1 MRLRERQEQSP
12 PDDTPLTPSKEGRG
26 AEVYEQ
32 QPEDSIRKQQEL
44 RRRADEE
51 VRRQQQQQTKRQQQE
66 HARTT
71 VPAPRKEDPIGVSLR
86 RAGSG
91 AEDAEAPLASVD
103 DCAAALR
110 SLPGGDAA
118 LPQIAD
124 IVAEF
129 HRSYV
134 TVPGYHKHTSRK
146 VSEWTRACKHAL
158 HRAWLQAAA
167 RGPGSSP
174 FSSSQCSP
182 RPSSSAAASSSSSSP
197 SPAAAAPPDAAAAA
211 RPPPFPSRRAGLA
224 VESCIMSGIHGAVF
238 GSVAKWAG
246 PRDAELA
253 AVMRWLQEEQQQ
265 QQQQQ
270 GGGGGGGGDGALRRV
285 CGVPDRLLPADLGPA
300 ASCLSSVLSCR
311 CPLEMMGCLRGANH
325 AILRAVADVS
335 REEERTRREERRLRL
350 LEQQE
355 DEDAEEAWGGGGGGG
370 GGDAEEEE
378 EPMRGRGGEPDELRQ
393 VSADELLPLFIAS
406 LAAAAPP
413 QAFSALEYLLTF
425 HQEGDLHGHGG
436 YMLAMLEASMR
447 FLLQFHAK
455 GLVNRQR
462 LGAPAASSSS
472 LLPSASAQR
481 IPHHQRTHQMSPHLH
496 HGHPGAPPPSAS
508 WPSGAPEPPPGLS
521 VHPVDDG
528 PPTDPR
534 AGSLPS
540 LTLMGGDY
548 SSIDRASK
556 IFFNSIG
563 KRHLGGAPDNGAAAA
578 AAAGG
583 TAALMGLGDLGLAAA
598 AGVSSAAP
606 WDALQSQRHQQQHHG
621 ADEEEAEEEA
631 AAAAADAVENHQF
644 PRLRIDL
651 SLPQQLQDD
660 PPLFPLCGGGSSH
673 QHQESGDSNRGSRGP
688 NSPRPPRGALLAP
701 SSAAPAGATRCSS
714 SSSSSSTGEGGAPD
728 GHRQQKN
735 NKHDEQPVAASS
747 AFRPPAIISARADA
761 PENPSAGLGSFLS
774 GLRSKGE
781 AASGTSR
788 MRLL

>member
-1 MRLRERQEQSP
+1 
-12 PDDTPLTPSKEGRG
+12 
-26 AEVYEQ
+26 
-32 QPEDSIRKQQEL
+32 
-44 RRRADEE
+44 
-51 VRRQQQQQTKRQQQE
+51 
-66 HARTT
+66 
-71 VPAPRKEDPIGVSLR
+71 
-86 RAGSG
+86 
-91 AEDAEAPLASVD
+91 
-103 DCAAALR
+103 
-110 SLPGGDAA
+110 
-118 LPQIAD
+118 
-124 IVAEF
+124 
-129 HRSYV
+129 
-134 TVPGYHKHTSRK
+134 
-146 VSEWTRACKHAL
+146 
-158 HRAWLQAAA
+158 
-167 RGPGSSP
+167 
-174 FSSSQCSP
+174 
-182 RPSSSAAASSSSSSP
+182 
-197 SPAAAAPPDAAAAA
+197 
-211 RPPPFPSRRAGLA
+211 
-224 VESCIMSGIHGAVF
+224 MSGIHDAVF

-265 QQQQQ
+265 QGGG

-285 CGVPDRLLPADLGPA
+285 CGVPDRLLSADLGPA

-378 EPMRGRGGEPDELRQ
+378 PMRGGGGEPDELRQ

-481 IPHHQRTHQMSPHLH
+481 TPHHQRTHQMSPHLH

-563 KRHLGGAPDNGAAAA
+563 KRHLGGAPNNAAAA

-583 TAALMGLGDLGLAAA
+583 TAALMGLGDSGLGCCSRGLVRCSLGHPA
-598 AGVSSAAP
+598 VS
-606 WDALQSQRHQQQHHG
+606 
-621 ADEEEAEEEA
+621 EASA
-631 AAAAADAVENHQF
+631 AAAAASWG
-644 PRLRIDL
+644 RRGGGR
-651 SLPQQLQDD
+651 
-660 PPLFPLCGGGSSH
+660 GGGSGCCCGCGGEPSVPAPPDRPVPAAAAAGRPSALPSLRRRVVPSASGKRRQQQGQQGAQQPEAPPRCPACPIICGTGRSYEMQQQQQQQ
-673 QHQESGDSNRGSRGP
+673 QHWGGRGSR
-688 NSPRPPRGALLAP
+688 RA
-701 SSAAPAGATRCSS
+701 SAAEEQEARRAARGGIIGIPPPGDNLREGRCAR
-714 SSSSSSTGEGGAPD
+714 EPVRRARLLPQWAP
-728 GHRQQKN
+728 QQG
-735 NKHDEQPVAASS
+735 
-747 AFRPPAIISARADA
+747 R
-761 PENPSAGLGSFLS
+761 GC
-774 GLRSKGE
+774 LRDLEDE
-781 AASGTSR
+781 AAVEG
-788 MRLL
+788 